1 MNKIN
6 EVRITVE
13 SEGFFPGFTVIIGVP
28 KNVDEEEYID
38 DVLESVF
45 KEEVWEN
52 MVWDFD

>member
-1 MNKIN
+1 MNN
-6 EVRITVE
+6 VRITVE
-13 SEGFFPGFTVIIGVP
+13 SEGFFSGFTVIIGVP

-52 MVWDFD
+52 TIWDFD